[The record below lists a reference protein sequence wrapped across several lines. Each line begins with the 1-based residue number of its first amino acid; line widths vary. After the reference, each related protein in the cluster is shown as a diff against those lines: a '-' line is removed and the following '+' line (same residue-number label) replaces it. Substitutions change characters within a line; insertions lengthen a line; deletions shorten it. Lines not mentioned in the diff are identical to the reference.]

1 MLSELCFTFYNFLFA
16 ALPCSSFRFKS
27 DLSALLLR
35 CTILYA
41 TVFELWINKFKGGL
55 KMSVSLVL
63 VTEYLKL

>member
-27 DLSALLLR
+27 DLSTLLLR
-35 CTILYA
+35 CTILNA
-41 TVFELWINKFKGGL
+41 TVFVLSINKFKCGL